1 MRPSAAYSRLN
12 IYVDDASLRQQ
23 VKIAAAQRG
32 VTLSA
37 YCVEAIRRRL
47 VEDGL
52 GPACSSSGGPK
63 AAARALDVL
72 RRRVGSLGVPVRD
85 LIAEGRR

>member
-52 GPACSSSGGPK
+52 VSARSSSGGPK

-72 RRRVGSLGVPVRD
+72 RRRVGPIGVPVRD